1 MLNDYSDFK
10 KLEVYDDIMQNLPTG
25 KHLGAYNIKRL
36 MPDVEGK
43 TILDLPCGIG
53 HYVREMFHLG
63 ALRVIAG
70 DIVSL
75 QLEFSKEK
83 DKEIGIPH
91 GFVDYHELDAR
102 IPKQICSELADI
114 CLSFH
119 LFCFAE
125 NEKELRGMAKTIL
138 TNLKAG
144 GCCLIIACYLS
155 SKACDQE
162 KMAIEMENIVKDE
175 KLIYLDPPSSDRF
188 VPRRYHTVQNGFH
201 FNRYFKLKVK
211 SIMLNSYT

>member
-1 MLNDYSDFK
+1 MDQESILKEYSDIK
-10 KLEVYDDIMQNLPTG
+10 KLEVYDNITQNLPTG
-25 KHLGAYNIKRL
+25 KYLVTYNIKRL
-36 MPDVEGK
+36 LPDVKGK

-53 HYVREMFHLG
+53 HHVREMFHLG
-63 ALRVIAG
+63 AARVIAG
-70 DIVSL
+70 DVVSL

-91 GFVDYHELDAR
+91 GFVDYHELDAK
-102 IPKQICSELADI
+102 IPKQICNELADI

-155 SKACDQE
+155 SKAGDQE
-162 KMAIEMENIVKDE
+162 KVAIEMKRIFRDGKVMC
-175 KLIYLDPPSSDRF
+175 LDLQSSNRF
-188 VPRRYHTVQNGFH
+188 IPRRYHTLQEGFE
-201 FNRYFKLKVK
+201 FNRY
-211 SIMLNSYT
+211 